1 VIAEATRG
9 GIVAARMAPAVDPEA
24 ETGETRVVAGRY
36 EVRRALGSGGMGVVY
51 EAENTWT
58 RRRVALKVLPAD
70 RAADPMVVERFM
82 REARTTA
89 SLRHPNVVDVLDMG
103 QDPADGS
110 LFIVQELL
118 QGEDLRA
125 YLEREGPVDERRARE
140 LIVPALRGLAAAHAA
155 GIVHRDIKPAN
166 LFLARGPEG
175 EMVIKVI
182 DFGIAREATTDARH
196 RTETG
201 VTIGT
206 PAYMAPE
213 QLRAQKDVGP
223 AADVWSVG
231 VVLHELLT
239 GDTPYPSDN
248 YNVLVHR
255 VLSGEAPPLD
265 VTLRAAPTLRPIIA
279 RCLAHDPAA
288 RYPDAAAL
296 LAALRVEPV
305 ETPRPPAP
313 VVAPV
318 ETPRRAWPLA
328 AAVAAVALTTL
339 AVAFTVTRRPAPT
352 VTPVAVLRAP
362 VLPDAAVVA
371 APDAMAA
378 VQAPTVPDAAVDA
391 GVTEAPRGVVAH
403 GRRGRRASSHDA
415 GANAVEAP
423 RAAPQRPLAHGG
435 DYPE

>member
-1 VIAEATRG
+1 MT
-9 GIVAARMAPAVDPEA
+9 PAVDPEA

-58 RRRVALKVLPAD
+58 RRRVALKVLPPD
-70 RAADPMVVERFM
+70 RATDPMVVERFM

-125 YLEREGPVDERRARE
+125 FLEREGPVDERRARE

-166 LFLARGPEG
+166 LFLSRGPEG
-175 EMVIKVI
+175 ETVMKVI
-182 DFGIAREATTDARH
+182 DFGIAREAAGDARH

-239 GDTPYPSDN
+239 GETPYPSDN

-255 VLSGEAPPLD
+255 VLSGDPPPLD
-265 VTLRAAPTLRPIIA
+265 ETLADAPTLRPIVA
-279 RCLAHDPAA
+279 RCLAHNPAA

-296 LAALRVEPV
+296 LAALREEPV
-305 ETPRPPAP
+305 A
-313 VVAPV
+313 APV
-318 ETPRRAWPLA
+318 EATRSAPAAVPALPGATRRPWSIV
-328 AAVAAVALTTL
+328 AVAAVVMTAL
-339 AVAFTVTRRPAPT
+339 AVAVTLTRTPAPT
-352 VTPVAVLRAP
+352 PTPVAVLQAPATRAAATRDASPAAPEAAAAVTPPEPVPDAGADAPSTDPPRAAAGHVRRGHRAP
-362 VLPDAAVVA
+362 AHPVA
-371 APDAMAA
+371 APAA
-378 VQAPTVPDAAVDA
+378 DV
-391 GVTEAPRGVVAH
+391 
-403 GRRGRRASSHDA
+403 
-415 GANAVEAP
+415 P
-423 RAAPQRPLAHGG
+423 RAPADPLAHGG
-435 DYPE
+435 AYGP

>member
-1 VIAEATRG
+1 MTPV
-9 GIVAARMAPAVDPEA
+9 VDPEA

-58 RRRVALKVLPAD
+58 RRRVALKVLPPD
-70 RAADPMVVERFM
+70 RATDPMVVERFM

-125 YLEREGPVDERRARE
+125 FLEREGPVDERRARE

-166 LFLARGPEG
+166 LFLSRGTEG
-175 EMVIKVI
+175 ETVIKVI
-182 DFGIAREATTDARH
+182 DFGIARDATGDARH

-223 AADVWSVG
+223 PADIWSVG

-239 GDTPYPSDN
+239 GATPYPSDN

-255 VLSGEAPPLD
+255 VLSGDPPPLD
-265 VTLRAAPTLRPIIA
+265 ETLRDAPTLRPIVA
-279 RCLAHDPAA
+279 RCLAHDAAA
-288 RYPDAAAL
+288 RYADAAAL
-296 LAALRVEPV
+296 LAALREEPAV
-305 ETPRPPAP
+305 VTPAPAALVAP

-318 ETPRRAWPLA
+318 EAPRRPWPI
-328 AAVAAVALTTL
+328 VAAVTAVVMTSL
-339 AVAFTVTRRPAPT
+339 AVAVTVTRTPAP
-352 VTPVAVLRAP
+352 TPVAVLRAP
-362 VLPDAAVVA
+362 ATPDAATTATPDVA
-371 APDAMAA
+371 AAAVTPSEPAPDAGVDAPSADPPRVAA
-378 VQAPTVPDAAVDA
+378 GHTRRGHRGQPQTTTAPTADVPS
-391 GVTEAPRGVVAH
+391 APT
-403 GRRGRRASSHDA
+403 
-415 GANAVEAP
+415 N
-423 RAAPQRPLAHGG
+423 PLAHGG
-435 DYPE
+435 AYGP

>member
-1 VIAEATRG
+1 MT
-9 GIVAARMAPAVDPEA
+9 PAVDPEA

-58 RRRVALKVLPAD
+58 RRRVALKVLPPD
-70 RAADPMVVERFM
+70 RATDPMVVERFM

-118 QGEDLRA
+118 RGEDLRA
-125 YLEREGPVDERRARE
+125 FLEREGPVDERRARE

-175 EMVIKVI
+175 ETVIKVI
-182 DFGIAREATTDARH
+182 DFGIAREAAGDARH

-255 VLSGEAPPLD
+255 VLSGDPPPLD
-265 VTLRAAPTLRPIIA
+265 ETLRDAPTLRPIVA
-279 RCLAHDPAA
+279 RCLAHDAAA

-296 LAALRVEPV
+296 LAALREEPI
-305 ETPRPPAP
+305 TPKPEAAPPAP
-313 VVAPV
+313 AATTARGG
-318 ETPRRAWPLA
+318 TPRRPWPIA
-328 AAVAAVALTTL
+328 AAVVAVVLTSL
-339 AVAFTVTRRPAPT
+339 AVAVTATRTPT
-352 VTPVAVLRAP
+352 PTPTPVAVLRAP
-362 VLPDAAVVA
+362 ATRDAAVMATPDVA
-371 APDAMAA
+371 TAVVTAPEPAADAS
-378 VQAPTVPDAAVDA
+378 VDA
-391 GVTEAPRGVVAH
+391 PPADPPRVAGGH
-403 GRRGRRASSHDA
+403 GRRGHRGQPPTVAA
-415 GANAVEAP
+415 PVAEVP
-423 RAAPQRPLAHGG
+423 RAPTNPLAHGG
-435 DYPE
+435 DYP